1 ACGPRHRKIH
11 HQCGS
16 LYRPDGRSVD
26 PAFTNASPIPIAVA
40 HVPYDIPEVNPAI
53 CYDRFVAPLV
63 GGDICVRAND

>member
-40 HVPYDIPEVNPAI
+40 HVPCDIPKLTAHWAMCRGLHPFMV
-53 CYDRFVAPLV
+53 L
-63 GGDICVRAND
+63 